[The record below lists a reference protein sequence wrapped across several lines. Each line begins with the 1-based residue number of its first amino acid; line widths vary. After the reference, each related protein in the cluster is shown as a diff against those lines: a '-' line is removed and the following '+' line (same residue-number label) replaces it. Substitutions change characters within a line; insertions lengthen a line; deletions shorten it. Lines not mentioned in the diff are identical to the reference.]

1 MKNHLRKLN
10 RDNDNMLKKK
20 TNQDFNNQNPNIDD
34 PNQVENLS
42 KEDIED
48 IKSTQL
54 EFRLK
59 NTNSINGEE
68 KDYYLET

>member
-34 PNQVENLS
+34 PNQIENLS